1 MLRVRLP
8 LLAGLTLTALG
19 CGPGLR
25 DGANRG
31 EGVDSFASAS
41 FGRGGNSERSATD
54 AATPPGAD
62 AGLGGTGN
70 GAPRTVEEGD
80 VYKVVGDTLYVLN
93 MYRGLQ
99 IIDVSNPDQPVKR
112 GTSRVLG
119 APVEMYVRD
128 GFAYLVVSDYF
139 TWQQTPDGAAKPFH
153 GSQVR
158 VVDVRN
164 PDAPVVVGGLD
175 LEGAVSDTRIVGDVL
190 YVVANRWAWYDN
202 AASSDTSGSL
212 VVTSIDLAAPSAPI
226 VRETMS
232 FPGASHVIHASPTTL
247 YVASNEWSEAGGR
260 TKVELVDIDDP
271 AGDLEAKGSL
281 VADGTVD
288 QRFQLDEYA
297 GHFRL
302 VTHSGSWGQDGS
314 QLLSVFRL
322 APDVGLVSTLKLPN
336 TGGLFAT
343 RFDGERGY
351 LVTMVSVDP
360 LEVLDLRDPAN
371 PVLTHS
377 LVIPG
382 VIQQLVPRGDRL
394 LALGTDGSDGVWS
407 GVAASL
413 FDVSDPQ
420 APVMLARA
428 PVGEGSV
435 WSSAQWDDKA
445 LKVLDAEGMMLV
457 PFSAWS
463 VATVDT
469 PSHYANGFQVLSFDR
484 RTLKAEGVVEQSGQ
498 VSRVFGHRRR
508 LLSVSDRVLQ
518 SVDATDREKLKVT
531 STLELAREVTDLVVV
546 GGRTVTLSNDG
557 WWWSSAEGRCELR
570 VGSPQAPEDV
580 VIGRLELPFRAERL
594 FADGDG
600 VVVVGAPQWQWAG
613 SPEWDGSL
621 RLVRVSLADPAQPRL
636 EGAPLVVGLTSSS
649 GGWSHFGIAA
659 AARVSDGVVVV
670 PAWTTNADARGYWST
685 VAELVTVDVA
695 RGLFGRLALPG
706 PMAGELVVDGGS
718 LWASHSEELSVDGSA
733 PLARYYADR
742 VDLADAAAPLVAEK
756 INIPGTLVGVA
767 GDALFTRDYQW
778 TADGRVTHA
787 LAECTRAN
795 GRAVLRRYLEVDE
808 GLGRIIADGRRLY
821 ATTQPW
827 SWSYGQ
833 PVNVSLRVFAS
844 SDQAPLAEVS
854 RTPVGDW
861 LQLRALAGG
870 HLFLG
875 SGYFGGPWDYGV
887 YGGGMGA
894 RTGAVDGPVASDA
907 AMPGYGYGGS
917 AQGLVDYSLAD
928 PDRPAFRQY
937 VRTSGW
943 VQGLAADGARLFV
956 SSGIYGVATVD
967 LVP

>member
-1 MLRVRLP
+1 
-8 LLAGLTLTALG
+8 
-19 CGPGLR
+19 
-25 DGANRG
+25 
-31 EGVDSFASAS
+31 
-41 FGRGGNSERSATD
+41 
-54 AATPPGAD
+54 
-62 AGLGGTGN
+62 
-70 GAPRTVEEGD
+70 
-80 VYKVVGDTLYVLN
+80 
-93 MYRGLQ
+93 
-99 IIDVSNPDQPVKR
+99 
-112 GTSRVLG
+112 VLG
-119 APVEMYVRD
+119 SPVEMYVRD
-128 GFAYLVVSDYF
+128 GYAYLVVSDYF
-139 TWQQTPDGAAKPFH
+139 TWQQTADGAPKPFH

-158 VVDVRN
+158 VVDVRQ

-190 YVVANRWAWYDN
+190 YVVSNRWAWYDN
-202 AASSDTSGSL
+202 AGSADTSGSL

-226 VRETMS
+226 VRESMT
-232 FPGASHVIHASPTTL
+232 FPGSSHVIHVSPTTL

-260 TKVELVDIDDP
+260 TKVEIVDIDDP

-288 QRFQLDEYA
+288 QRFQLDEYD
-297 GHFRL
+297 GYFRL
-302 VTHSGSWGQDGS
+302 VTHSGSWGEDGS

-322 APDVGLVSTLKLPN
+322 SPDIGLVSTLALPN

-394 LALGTDGSDGVWS
+394 LALGTDGASGVWS

-428 PVGEGSV
+428 PVGQGTA
-435 WSSAQWDDKA
+435 WSNAQWDDKA

-463 VATVDT
+463 IATIDT
-469 PSHYANGFQVLSFDR
+469 PSHYANGFQLLSFDR
-484 RTLKAEGVVEQSGQ
+484 QTLKGEGVVEQSGQ
-498 VSRVFGHRRR
+498 VSRVFGHRNR

-518 SVDATDREKLKVT
+518 SVDATDRAKLKVT

-546 GGRTVTLSNDG
+546 GGRAVTLSNDG

-570 VGSPQAPEDV
+570 IGASEAPEDD
-580 VIGRLELPFRAERL
+580 ILGRLELPFRAERL

-600 VVVVGAPQWQWAG
+600 VIVVGAPREQWTG
-613 SPEWDGSL
+613 SQQWDGSL
-621 RLVRVSLADPAQPRL
+621 RVVRVSLAAPDRPVF
-636 EGAPLVVGLTSSS
+636 EGEVMVVALGAS
-649 GGWSHFGIAA
+649 GGWSNFAIGAG
-659 AARVSDGVVVV
+659 ARVTDGVLAL
-670 PAWTTNADARGYWST
+670 PAWTTDVDARGYWST
-685 VAELVTVDVA
+685 VAELVTVDVG
-695 RGLFGRLALPG
+695 RGVFGRLSLPG
-706 PMAGELVVDGGS
+706 PMAGELVVDGGA
-718 LWASHSEELSVDGSA
+718 LWTSHSEDLSVAGGA
-733 PLARYYADR
+733 PLARYFADR
-742 VDLADAAAPLVAEK
+742 IDLTDAAAPFVAEK
-756 INIPGTLVGVA
+756 INVPGTLVGVS

-778 TADGRVTHA
+778 TADGQVTHA
-787 LAECTRAN
+787 LAECTRSN
-795 GRAVLRRYLEVDE
+795 GRAVLRTYLALDE

-833 PVNVSLRVFAS
+833 PVALSLRVFAS
-844 SDQAPLAEVS
+844 SDQTPLAEVS

-861 LQLRALAGG
+861 LQLRALSGG

-894 RTGAVDGPVASDA
+894 RTGAVDGPVAGDA

-928 PDRPAFRQY
+928 PDRPAYRQY
-937 VRTSGW
+937 IRTSGW
-943 VQGLAADGARLFV
+943 VQGLAVDGQRLFV
-956 SSGIYGVATVD
+956 SGGIYGVSTVD